1 MKKLSALL
9 LSLLFMLTFF
19 APAYAESEDGR
30 ENLVEVAW
38 DGITSGPF
46 CKATVTLYKY
56 RSADPIDDEYRRM
69 WGNFRLVTTD
79 ADGNVISD
87 TVFDS
92 ASLTVEFTEPGE
104 YYCAVYNQ
112 RGDKQ
117 GLSDINGEYIPLTQ
131 SFTVESG
138 SEWTPYEDSAV
149 SFKMFCDDY
158 PDDHD
163 MAFRKYL
170 ESVQMMCQD
179 EGFSLVDCAA
189 YLETTLADNYGQ
201 EYAALYSELRANKG
215 YAVMEITS
223 LNGYDPQILT
233 EDDFWSGECWRYI
246 AELSEIIFN
255 DDGSMCPYNEYN
267 GTGAQSDDTSD
278 DSGENTE
285 NGENA
290 LPIIIGIGGTAAVA
304 VIVAVTAIILSK
316 KRAGNS

>member
-1 MKKLSALL
+1 MKKLPALL
-9 LSLLFMLTFF
+9 LSLLFMLTLFV
-19 APAYAESEDGR
+19 PAYAESEDGR

-38 DGITSGPF
+38 DGITYGSF

-56 RSADPIDDEYRRM
+56 RSSEPIDDEFRRM
-69 WGNFRLVTTD
+69 WGDFRLVTTD

-87 TVFDS
+87 RIFDT
-92 ASLTVEFTEPGE
+92 ASLTVEFSEPGE
-104 YYCAVYNQ
+104 YFCSVYNH

-158 PDDHD
+158 PDNRD

-179 EGFSLVDCAA
+179 EGFSLADCAA

-201 EYAALYSELRANKG
+201 EYAALYSELRANEG

-233 EDDFWSGECWRYI
+233 EDAFWSGECWRYI
-246 AELSEIIFN
+246 AESSDIIFD
-255 DDGSMCPYNEYN
+255 DDGYMRPYNERG
-267 GTGAQSDDTSD
+267 GTDAQSAGASD
-278 DSGENTE
+278 
-285 NGENA
+285 NGEEKSEKDGTP
-290 LPIIIGIGGTAAVA
+290 LPYIIGGAAAALIGIAAA
-304 VIVAVTAIILSK
+304 IVLAK
-316 KRAGNS
+316 KRA